1 MILHELFQM
10 FYNEIYKLYKI
21 IIVKVKD
28 EANTFKNE
36 ERRKANIGNRYN
48 NVVI

>member
-1 MILHELFQM
+1 M

-21 IIVKVKD
+21 IIVKD

-36 ERRKANIGNRYN
+36 ECRKINLGNRYN
-48 NVVI
+48 NVDI